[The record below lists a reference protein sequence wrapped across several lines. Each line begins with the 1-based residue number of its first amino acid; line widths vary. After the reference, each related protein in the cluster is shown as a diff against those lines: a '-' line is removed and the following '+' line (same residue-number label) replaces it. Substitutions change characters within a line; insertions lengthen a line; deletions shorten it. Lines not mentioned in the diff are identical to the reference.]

1 MRRSPI
7 AVVALVAV
15 ALTTAACGSSST
27 SSGSADTTAA
37 ASDSGDAVGIL
48 SAIDTKASTGP
59 QKIKLDLNLDIKG
72 TPKDQQLAIFTKQ
85 PIHLGVDG
93 AVDSTGKSADV
104 NVSVK
109 LGDTPIEAEIRT
121 GGGKSWIQVDGKWYA
136 LPADALSSTTGT
148 SLPTG
153 ASASNLD
160 AGKIL
165 AAIGDPSKLLDN
177 TSVSSES
184 VEGIDSDKVS
194 GDVNMSAL
202 ATAAANVSKS
212 LGNSTGPATSQ
223 GEIDKGVAQ
232 LDKVVKKAHV
242 DIWVG
247 KSDHK
252 VHRVAFSVD
261 ATMDSATQQSQGI
274 DSASVNLD
282 VTTVD
287 TSAPDTSAPSSVG
300 SQTEFQ
306 AAVMGLLG
314 KVMGGAV
321 MGGGTG

>member
-1 MRRSPI
+1 MRRSPV

-15 ALTTAACGSSST
+15 ALTTAACGSSSKSSDSANT
-27 SSGSADTTAA
+27 SASASG
-37 ASDSGDAVGIL
+37 SGDAAGIL

-59 QKIKLDLNLDIKG
+59 QKVKLDLNVDIKG

-93 AVDSTGKSADV
+93 AVDSAGKSADV
-104 NVSVK
+104 NVSVT
-109 LGDTPIEAEIRT
+109 LGSSPIAAEIRS
-121 GGGKSWIQVDGKWYA
+121 GAGKTYIQVDGKWYD
-136 LPADALSSTTGT
+136 LPADTLSSATGT
-148 SLPTG
+148 TLPAG
-153 ASASNLD
+153 ASASSLD

-177 TSVSSES
+177 ASVSSES

-194 GDVNMSAL
+194 GDVNMSGL
-202 ATAAANVSKS
+202 ATAAANISKS
-212 LGNSTGPATSQ
+212 MGNSTATGATQ
-223 GEIDKGVAQ
+223 AEIDKVVAQ
-232 LDKVVKKAHV
+232 LNKVVKKAHV
-242 DIWVG
+242 DVWVG

-261 ATMDSATQQSQGI
+261 AAMDDATKQSQGI

-287 TSAPDTSAPSSVG
+287 TSAPDTSAPSSLG
-300 SQTEFQ
+300 TQSEFQ
-306 AAVMGLLG
+306 AALMTLLG
-314 KVMGGAV
+314 KVMSSTA
-321 MGGGTG
+321 MG

>member
-15 ALTTAACGSSST
+15 ALTTAACGSSSK
-27 SSGSADTTAA
+27 SSDSADTTAA
-37 ASDSGDAVGIL
+37 ASDSGDALGIL

-93 AVDSTGKSADV
+93 AVDSAGKSADV

-148 SLPTG
+148 SLPAG

-194 GDVNMSAL
+194 GDVNMTAL

-212 LGNSTGPATSQ
+212 LGNSTEQATSQ
-223 GEIDKGVAQ
+223 AEIDKGVAQ
-232 LDKVVKKAHV
+232 LKKIVKKAHV

-261 ATMDSATQQSQGI
+261 AAMDSATQQSQGI
-274 DSASVNLD
+274 DSAIVNLD

-287 TSAPDTSAPSSVG
+287 TDAPDTSAPASVG
-300 SQTEFQ
+300 SETEFQ

-314 KVMGGAV
+314 KVMSGAA
-321 MGGGTG
+321 TG

>member
-1 MRRSPI
+1 MRRSPV

-15 ALTTAACGSSST
+15 ALTTAACGSSSKSSDSANT
-27 SSGSADTTAA
+27 SAS
-37 ASDSGDAVGIL
+37 ASDSGDAAGIL

-59 QKIKLDLNLDIKG
+59 QKIKLDLNVDIKG

-104 NVSVK
+104 NVSVT
-109 LGDTPIEAEIRT
+109 LGSSPIDAEIRS
-121 GGGKSWIQVDGKWYA
+121 GAGKSYIQVDGKWYD
-136 LPADALSSTTGT
+136 LPANTLSSTTGT
-148 SLPTG
+148 SLPSG
-153 ASASNLD
+153 ASVSNLD

-165 AAIGDPSKLLDN
+165 AAIGDPAKLLDN
-177 TSVSSES
+177 ASVSSES

-194 GDVNMSAL
+194 GDVNMSGL

-212 LGNSTGPATSQ
+212 MGNSTATGASQ
-223 GEIDKGVAQ
+223 AEIDKVVTQ
-232 LDKVVKKAHV
+232 LNKIVKKAHV

-261 ATMDSATQQSQGI
+261 TAMDDATKQSQGI

-287 TSAPDTSAPSSVG
+287 TSAPDTSAPSSLG
-300 SQTEFQ
+300 TQAEFQ
-306 AAVMGLLG
+306 AALMGLLG
-314 KVMGGAV
+314 KVMSSAA
-321 MGGGTG
+321 MG

>member
-1 MRRSPI
+1 MRRAPI

-15 ALTTAACGSSST
+15 ALTTAACGSSSK
-27 SSGSADTTAA
+27 SSDSATTAA
-37 ASDSGDAVGIL
+37 AASDNGDAAGIL

-59 QKIKLDLNLDIKG
+59 QKIKLALDVDIKG
-72 TPKDQQLAIFTKQ
+72 TPKDQQIAIFTKQ

-93 AVDSTGKSADV
+93 DVDSAGKSADV
-104 NVSVK
+104 NLSVT
-109 LGDTPIEAEIRT
+109 LGKSPIDAEIRS
-121 GGGKSWIQVDGKWYA
+121 GGGKSYIKVDDKWYD
-136 LPADALSSTTGT
+136 LPANTLSSATGS

-153 ASASNLD
+153 ASAGNLD

-165 AAIGDPSKLLDN
+165 AAVGDPAKLLDN
-177 TSVSSES
+177 ATVSSES

-194 GDVNMSAL
+194 GDVNMSGL
-202 ATAAANVSKS
+202 ATAAANISKS
-212 LGNSTGPATSQ
+212 MGNSTATSASQ
-223 GEIDKGVAQ
+223 AEIDKVVAQ
-232 LDKVVKKAHV
+232 LNKVVKKAHV

-261 ATMDSATQQSQGI
+261 ATMDAATKQSQGI

-287 TSAPDTSAPSSVG
+287 TSAPDTSAPSSLG
-300 SQTEFQ
+300 TQSEFQ
-306 AAVMGLLG
+306 AALMGMLG
-314 KVMGGAV
+314 KVM
-321 MGGGTG
+321 TG